1 MRSRVTRRTADV
13 ESALRPANIVGGRRL
28 AHPIHGL
35 GPQLIPALPSDPWRD
50 CTRHQSA
57 EAKARS
63 APPVGGLGGAHQGRA
78 QLPQFRR
85 ARTFLQCGSDVFRC
99 ASHLVDAVGEVSYLH
114 RRQHHRISG
123 QRRTLDTVDRGP
135 LLVGA
140 LPARLPAVLTAT
152 AHPAVGNVAATP
164 TAWLRADA
172 ACHGADFSRGAVRI
186 PVSWT
191 VGSPGC
197 PGTTSPVATLFR
209 ALGVKKT
216 LRGVGTNGRSCLKR
230 QSPWSR

>member
-1 MRSRVTRRTADV
+1 MRSRVTRRTAVV
-13 ESALRPANIVGGRRL
+13 EPALRPANIVGGRRL

-78 QLPQFRR
+78 ELPQFRR

-99 ASHLVDAVGEVSYLH
+99 ASHLVDTVGEVSGLH

-123 QRRTLDTVDRGP
+123 QRRTLDTVYRGP

-140 LPARLPAVLTAT
+140 LPTRLPAVLA
-152 AHPAVGNVAATP
+152 AASHRAVGDISATP
-164 TAWLRADA
+164 SARLRADA
-172 ACHGADFSRGAVRI
+172 SSHGADFSRGISRI
-186 PVSWT
+186 PVSLT
-191 VGSPGC
+191 VGSDVRRRCGP
-197 PGTTSPVATLFR
+197 AT
-209 ALGVKKT
+209 AG
-216 LRGVGTNGRSCLKR
+216 
-230 QSPWSR
+230 